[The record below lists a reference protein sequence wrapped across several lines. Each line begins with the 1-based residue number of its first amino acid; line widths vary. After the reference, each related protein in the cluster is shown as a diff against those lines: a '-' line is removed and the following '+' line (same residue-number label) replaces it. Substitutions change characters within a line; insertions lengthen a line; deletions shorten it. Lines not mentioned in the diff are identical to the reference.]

1 MLSMFLW
8 YLQDLGLAFVE
19 NFPKASDE
27 NEKEDDE
34 VWLWLCKA
42 NGGTPNG
49 TPRVPL
55 PMILYCNNCNIEWYC
70 GIRYLYHHYIHKHIY
85 VYIYIPLYSIT
96 QKSWRPD
103 FDSIHGQSSW
113 NSDTRDP
120 HDPLKSNSN
129 EKDTPSRSDVSGCV
143 MIFSSASTEVHRL
156 REGRFDSL
164 PCQVALLWPLVH
176 LASIPPLRY
185 AHNYTSMP

>member
-1 MLSMFLW
+1 MFLW
-8 YLQDLGLAFVE
+8 YLQDLGLAFFE

-85 VYIYIPLYSIT
+85 VYIYIIHIFHYTKKLVTRLWLYPWPKLMKFRHQGSTWSSQIEQQCKGHT
-96 QKSWRPD
+96 FAERRVWMCHD
-103 FDSIHGQSSW
+103 IFISIHWSSQTLGRKVW
-113 NSDTRDP
+113 Q
-120 HDPLKSNSN
+120 LAL
-129 EKDTPSRSDVSGCV
+129 SGCLA
-143 MIFSSASTEVHRL
+143 MTACTFGFNPT
-156 REGRFDSL
+156 
-164 PCQVALLWPLVH
+164 
-176 LASIPPLRY
+176 ASIC
-185 AHNYTSMP
+185 S